1 MCLRATG
8 TRRLY
13 GTFRYRS
20 SEARTAPVRI
30 RCG

>member
-13 GTFRYRS
+13 VTFRYRS
-20 SEARTAPVRI
+20 SVARTVPVRM